1 MVKNSPDYAVCGP
14 PQVLSLGDFASHR
27 LPNDV
32 RAARA
37 LRPCLHRCVRLSN
50 LAPPAHCSPTP
61 QAGLALFCKPHF
73 RQNFLDSGGR
83 YGAPGANA
91 APAGAV
97 ASGPSGII
105 SPYKPSCEVLFS
117 DDEESHTPAAA
128 PVRATPTKNA
138 KDFESG
144 FEPEW
149 KPQGAKSMVSSKC
162 AKCAA
167 KVFPICKLELPDG
180 GGVYHVDC
188 FRCAICTAQL
198 SLQTSEVGKD
208 GSLRCMKHAITDKP

>member
-1 MVKNSPDYAVCGP
+1 
-14 PQVLSLGDFASHR
+14 L
-27 LPNDV
+27 
-32 RAARA
+32 
-37 LRPCLHRCVRLSN
+37 CLLVHFL
-50 LAPPAHCSPTP
+50 LQ

-83 YGAPGANA
+83 YGAQGATA
-91 APAGAV
+91 APAAAV
-97 ASGPSGII
+97 ASGPSGLT
-105 SPYKPSCEVLFS
+105 PYKPSCEVLFS
-117 DDEESHTPAAA
+117 DDEEAHTPVVA
-128 PVRATPTKNA
+128 PVRSTPTKNA

-149 KPQGAKSMVSSKC
+149 KPQGAKSMASTKC

-188 FRCAICTAQL
+188 FRCAICNAHLGLPTY
-198 SLQTSEVGKD
+198 EMGKD
-208 GSLRCMKHAITDKP
+208 GSLRCLKHALTDKP